1 MFVGIDP
8 SINSTGVCIIKGEE
22 ISFYNIK
29 PNLTRKE
36 LELIL
41 PENFFFAIYS
51 KIESHDEMKKT
62 INFMRIADRVE
73 EIIARGGDEAH
84 IVIEGI
90 AFGSS
95 SNSVCDLAGLNHIIR
110 SRLVNYDTEV
120 VPPAQIKK
128 FATGKGNANKDLMV
142 EKFKEEYGHGLDML
156 IKIDD
161 MADAFWMAKY
171 AEKHMRVI
179 RYES

>member
-8 SINSTGVCIIKGEE
+8 SINSTGICIIKDNTTT
-22 ISFYNIK
+22 FYNIK

-36 LELIL
+36 LELPI
-41 PENFFFAIYS
+41 PDNFYFVIYS
-51 KIESHDEMKKT
+51 KIDTHEEIYKT

-73 EIIARGGDEAH
+73 EIIARGDDEAH

-110 SRLVNYDTEV
+110 TRLVKYDTEV
-120 VPPAQIKK
+120 VAPAQIKK

-171 AEKHMRVI
+171 AEN
-179 RYES
+179 YY

>member
-8 SINSTGVCIIKGEE
+8 SINSTGICIIKGED

-41 PENFFFAIYS
+41 PDNFFFAIYS
-51 KIESHDEMKKT
+51 KIESHEEIHKT
-62 INFMRIADRVE
+62 INFMHIADRIE
-73 EIIARGGDEAH
+73 EIIATQDDEPH

-90 AFGSS
+90 AYGSS
-95 SNSVCDLAGLNHIIR
+95 SSSVCDLAGLNHIIR
-110 SRLVNYDTEV
+110 ERLIKYDIEV

-128 FATGKGNANKDLMV
+128 FATGKGNANKDKMI
-142 EKFKEEYGHGLDML
+142 ERFEEDYGNGLDTL
-156 IKIDD
+156 LKIDD
-161 MADAFWMAKY
+161 LADAYWMAKY
-171 AEKHMRVI
+171 AKVMHVNR
-179 RYES
+179 